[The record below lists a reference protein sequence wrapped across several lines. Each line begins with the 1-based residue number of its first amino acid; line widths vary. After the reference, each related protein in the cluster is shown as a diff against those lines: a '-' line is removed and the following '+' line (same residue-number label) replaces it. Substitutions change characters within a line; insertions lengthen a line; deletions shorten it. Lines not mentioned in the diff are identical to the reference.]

1 MNKIILNANHLV
13 INALTAIKNKNYI
26 EAKNLLEKAIS
37 IQPEMFEANHNLA
50 ILNLQLGNLDSS
62 ILYFEKSKKIK
73 PKFPQIYFNLGLAY
87 DRKKNIDLA
96 IINFKK
102 VNKLDPNN
110 PVVLHNIGHLYTKKF
125 ETIKA
130 EEYLIK
136 SLDLDPNRIIT
147 YDELFSLYDR
157 SNQIEKFSNLLDKAK
172 KILSEKDLVSYYEAV
187 FTYNQK
193 NFKQTI
199 QILENID
206 LKENYVSQ
214 NINKHSLLAKSYDQ
228 TSNFEKAYNHF
239 KINNQLMNESYGKGV
254 NEKSFIELVTQR
266 INFFKNFNINRW
278 KQHQLKDEFFQ
289 PIFLIGFPRSGTTL
303 LDTILRTNKSIEIIE
318 EKPVLRNF
326 LRNLD
331 IKIKNNFNHLDNLD
345 KKFIQN
351 MQNFYFEERE
361 QYLENKKTKIV
372 IDKMPL
378 NIIYIGE
385 ILRFFPNA
393 KFIFALRNP
402 YDSILSCFMQ
412 QFELNPAM
420 KNFTSLESSVILYD
434 LVMKLWT
441 IYRDVFSINCHFIK
455 YEDLVTDFEKTTKE
469 IFKFLEID
477 LSDNTKNFYMT
488 AKKRLNISTPSY
500 NQITSPLYTRSISR
514 WKNYEKEFNGLKN
527 ILDPWLDEFNYK
539 N

>member
-1 MNKIILNANHLV
+1 MNKIILNANYLV
-13 INALTAIKNKNYI
+13 INAVTAIKNKKYI
-26 EAKNLLEKAIS
+26 EAKNLLEKAVS

-73 PKFPQIYFNLGLAY
+73 PKLPQVYFNLGLAY
-87 DRKKNIDLA
+87 DKKKNINLA

-102 VNKLDPNN
+102 VIKLDPN
-110 PVVLHNIGHLYTKKF
+110 HSIAFYNIGHLYKQKL

-130 EEYLIK
+130 EEYLKK
-136 SLDLDPNRIIT
+136 SLDLNPNFIKT
-147 YDELFSLYDR
+147 YDDLFSLYDQ
-157 SNQIEKFSNLLDKAK
+157 SNQINKFSNLLDKAK
-172 KILSEKDLVSYYEAV
+172 KILNEKELVSFYEAV
-187 FTYNQK
+187 FTYSQK
-193 NFKQTI
+193 NFKQTVK
-199 QILENID
+199 ILENLD
-206 LKENYVSQ
+206 LKENYVPH
-214 NINKHSLLAKSYDQ
+214 NITKHSLLAKSYDRI
-228 TSNFEKAYNHF
+228 NEFEKAYNHF
-239 KINNQLMNESYGKGV
+239 KINNQLVNESYGKDV
-254 NEKSFIELVTQR
+254 DEKSFIKLVTKR
-266 INFFKNFNINRW
+266 IEFFQNFKFNRW
-278 KQHQLKDEFFQ
+278 KQHQSKDEFLQ

-303 LDTILRTNKSIEIIE
+303 LDTILRTNNSIEVIE
-318 EKPVLRNF
+318 EKPILRNF
-326 LRNLD
+326 LRNLNV
-331 IKIKNNFNHLDNLD
+331 KIKNNFDNLDDLD

-351 MQNFYFEERE
+351 MQNFYFKERA
-361 QYLENKKTKIV
+361 QYFDNKKTKTV

-402 YDSILSCFMQ
+402 YDSVLSCFMQ

-420 KNFTSLESSVILYD
+420 KNFTSLENSAILYD

-441 IYRDVFSINCHFIK
+441 IYRDIFSINCHFIK

-469 IFKFLEID
+469 IFKFLKID
-477 LSDNTKNFYMT
+477 WSDNTKNFHIT

-500 NQITSPLYTRSISR
+500 NQITSPLYSRSISR
-514 WKNYEKEFNGLKN
+514 WKNYEKEFKGLKN

-539 N
+539 T

>member
-1 MNKIILNANHLV
+1 MNKIILNVNHLV

-331 IKIKNNFNHLDNLD
+331 IKIKNDLNHLDNLD
-345 KKFIQN
+345 KKFIQD
-351 MQNFYFEERE
+351 MQKFYFEERE
-361 QYLENKKTKIV
+361 QYLENKKTKTV

-378 NIIYIGE
+378 NIIYIAE

-402 YDSILSCFMQ
+402 YDSVLSCFMQ

-477 LSDNTKNFYMT
+477 WSDNTKNFYMT

-500 NQITSPLYTRSISR
+500 NQITSPLYSRSIGR
-514 WKNYEKEFNGLKN
+514 WKNYEKEFKGLKN

-539 N
+539 I

>member
-13 INALTAIKNKNYI
+13 IDALTAIKNKNYI

-50 ILNLQLGNLDSS
+50 ILNFQLGNLDSS

-73 PKFPQIYFNLGLAY
+73 PKFSQVYFNLGLAY

-102 VNKLDPNN
+102 VIKLDPNN
-110 PVVLHNIGHLYTKKF
+110 SLALYNIGHLYKQKL

-130 EEYLIK
+130 EEYLGK
-136 SLDLDPNRIIT
+136 SLDLNPNFIKT
-147 YDELFSLYDR
+147 YDDLFSLYDQ
-157 SNQIEKFSNLLDKAK
+157 SSQIEKFSNLLDKAK
-172 KILSEKDLVSYYEAV
+172 KILSEKDLLSLYEAV
-187 FTYNQK
+187 FMYNQK
-193 NFKQTI
+193 NFKKTI

-206 LKENYVSQ
+206 LTEKYFYH
-214 NINKHSLLAKSYDQ
+214 NITKHSYLAKSYDR
-228 TSNFEKAYNHF
+228 TNDFEKAYNHF
-239 KINNQLMNESYGKGV
+239 KINNQLVNELYGKDV

-266 INFFKNFNINRW
+266 TEFFKNFNINRW

-303 LDTILRTNKSIEIIE
+303 LDTILRTSQSIEVIE
-318 EKPVLRNF
+318 EKPILRNF
-326 LRNLD
+326 LKNLN

-351 MQNFYFEERE
+351 MQNVYFEERE
-361 QYLENKKTKIV
+361 QYLENKKTKTV

-378 NIIYIGE
+378 NIIYIAE

-402 YDSILSCFMQ
+402 YDSVLSCFMQ

-441 IYRDVFSINCHFIK
+441 IYRDIFSINFHFIK
-455 YEDLVTDFEKTTKE
+455 YEDIVTDFEKTTKE

-477 LSDNTKNFYMT
+477 WSDNTKNFHIT
-488 AKKRLNISTPSY
+488 AKKRLNISTPSH
-500 NQITSPLYTRSISR
+500 NQVTSPLYTRSISR
-514 WKNYEKEFNGLKN
+514 WKNYEKEFKSLKN

-539 N
+539 I

>member
-1 MNKIILNANHLV
+1 MNKIILNANYLV

-50 ILNLQLGNLDSS
+50 ILNFQLGNLDSS

-73 PKFPQIYFNLGLAY
+73 PKFSQVYFNLGLAY

-102 VNKLDPNN
+102 VIKLDPNN
-110 PVVLHNIGHLYTKKF
+110 SIALYNIGHLYKAKLDA
-125 ETIKA
+125 IKA
-130 EEYLIK
+130 EEYLNK
-136 SLDLDPNRIIT
+136 SLDLNPNFIKT
-147 YDELFSLYDR
+147 YDDLFSLYDQ

-172 KILSEKDLVSYYEAV
+172 KILSEKDLVSFYEAI
-187 FTYNQK
+187 FMYNQK

-206 LKENYVSQ
+206 LKENYVAH
-214 NINKHSLLAKSYDQ
+214 NITKHSLLAKSYDR
-228 TSNFEKAYNHF
+228 TNDFEKAYNHF
-239 KINNQLMNESYGKGV
+239 KINNQLVNELYGKDV

-266 INFFKNFNINRW
+266 TEFFKNFNINRW

-303 LDTILRTNKSIEIIE
+303 LDTILRTNKKIEVIE

-326 LRNLD
+326 LRNLE
-331 IKIKNNFNHLDNLD
+331 IKTKNDLNNLDNLD

-351 MQNFYFEERE
+351 MQNVYFEERE
-361 QYLENKKTKIV
+361 QYLENKKTKTV

-378 NIIYIGE
+378 NIIYIAE

-402 YDSILSCFMQ
+402 YDSVLSCFMQ

-441 IYRDVFSINCHFIK
+441 IYKDAFSINCHFIK

-477 LSDNTKNFYMT
+477 WSDSTKNFHIT

-514 WKNYEKEFNGLKN
+514 WKNYEKEFKGLKN

-539 N
+539 I

>member
-1 MNKIILNANHLV
+1 MNKITLNTNHLV

-37 IQPEMFEANHNLA
+37 IQPDMFEANHNLA
-50 ILNLQLGNLDSS
+50 ILNFQLGNLDSS

-73 PKFPQIYFNLGLAY
+73 PKFSQVYFNLALAY
-87 DRKKNIDLA
+87 DKKKNIDLA

-102 VNKLDPNN
+102 VIKLDPNN
-110 PVVLHNIGHLYTKKF
+110 SLALYNIGHLYKQKL

-130 EEYLIK
+130 EEYLGK
-136 SLDLDPNRIIT
+136 SLDLNSNFIKT
-147 YDELFSLYDR
+147 YDDLFSLYDQ

-172 KILSEKDLVSYYEAV
+172 KILSEKDLVSFYEAI
-187 FTYNQK
+187 FMYNQK

-206 LKENYVSQ
+206 LKENYVAH
-214 NINKHSLLAKSYDQ
+214 NITKHSLLAKSYDR
-228 TSNFEKAYNHF
+228 TNDFEKAYNHF
-239 KINNQLMNESYGKGV
+239 KINNQLVNEAYGRGV
-254 NEKSFIELVTQR
+254 NEKSFIELVTQK
-266 INFFKNFNINRW
+266 IKFFKNFNINRW

-303 LDTILRTNKSIEIIE
+303 LDTILRTNKKIEVIE

-331 IKIKNNFNHLDNLD
+331 IKTKNDLNHLDNLD

-351 MQNFYFEERE
+351 MQNVYFEERE
-361 QYLENKKTKIV
+361 QYLENKKTKTV

-378 NIIYIGE
+378 NIIHIAE

-402 YDSILSCFMQ
+402 YDSVLSCFMQ

-434 LVMKLWT
+434 LVMELWI
-441 IYRDVFSINCHFIK
+441 IYRDVFPINCHFIK

-469 IFKFLEID
+469 LFKFLEID
-477 LSDNTKNFYMT
+477 WSDNTKNFYIT
-488 AKKRLNISTPSY
+488 AKKRLNISTPSH
-500 NQITSPLYTRSISR
+500 NQVTSPLYTRSINR
-514 WKNYEKEFNGLKN
+514 WKNYEKEFKDLKN

-539 N
+539 I

>member
-378 NIIYIGE
+378 NIIYIAE

-477 LSDNTKNFYMT
+477 WSDNTKNFYMT

-500 NQITSPLYTRSISR
+500 NQITSPLYSRSIGR
-514 WKNYEKEFNGLKN
+514 WKNYEKEFKGLKN
-527 ILDPWLDEFNYK
+527 ILDPWLDEFNY
-539 N
+539 NI

>member
-378 NIIYIGE
+378 NIIYIAE

-434 LVMKLWT
+434 LVMKLCT

-477 LSDNTKNFYMT
+477 WSDNTKNFYMT

-500 NQITSPLYTRSISR
+500 NQITSPLYSRSIGR
-514 WKNYEKEFNGLKN
+514 WKNYEKEFKGLKN

-539 N
+539 I

>member
-172 KILSEKDLVSYYEAV
+172 KILSEKNLVSYYEAV

-378 NIIYIGE
+378 NIIYIAE

-402 YDSILSCFMQ
+402 YDSVLSCFMQ

-477 LSDNTKNFYMT
+477 WSDNTKNFYMT

-500 NQITSPLYTRSISR
+500 NQITSPLYSRSIGR
-514 WKNYEKEFNGLKN
+514 WKNYEKEFKGLKN
-527 ILDPWLDEFNYK
+527 ILDPWLDEFNY
-539 N
+539 NI

>member
-1 MNKIILNANHLV
+1 MNKIILNANYFV
-13 INALTAIKNKNYI
+13 INAVTAIKNKNYT

-50 ILNLQLGNLDSS
+50 ILNFQLGNLDSS

-73 PKFPQIYFNLGLAY
+73 PKFPQVYFNLGLAY

-102 VNKLDPNN
+102 VIKLDPNN
-110 PVVLHNIGHLYTKKF
+110 SIALYNIGHLYKAKLDA
-125 ETIKA
+125 IKA
-130 EEYLIK
+130 EEYLNK
-136 SLDLDPNRIIT
+136 SLDLNPNFIKT
-147 YDELFSLYDR
+147 YDDLFSLYDQ
-157 SNQIEKFSNLLDKAK
+157 SNQIEKFTNLLDKAK
-172 KILSEKDLVSYYEAV
+172 KILNEKDFLSFYEAV
-187 FTYNQK
+187 LIYNQK
-193 NFKQTI
+193 DFKKTI

-206 LKENYVSQ
+206 LKENYVGY
-214 NINKHSLLAKSYDQ
+214 NITKHSLLAKSYDR
-228 TSNFEKAYNHF
+228 TNDFEKAYNHF
-239 KINNQLMNESYGKGV
+239 KINNQLVNEAYGKGV
-254 NEKSFIELVTQR
+254 NERSFVELVTKR
-266 INFFKNFNINRW
+266 IKFFKNFNINRW

-303 LDTILRTNKSIEIIE
+303 LDTILRTNKKIEVIE

-331 IKIKNNFNHLDNLD
+331 IKIKNDLNHLDNLD
-345 KKFIQN
+345 EKFIQD
-351 MQNFYFEERE
+351 MQKVYFEERE
-361 QYLENKKTKIV
+361 LYLENKKAKTV

-378 NIIYIGE
+378 NIIYIAE

-402 YDSILSCFMQ
+402 YDSVLSCFMQ

-441 IYRDVFSINCHFIK
+441 IYKDAFSIKCHFIK

-477 LSDNTKNFYMT
+477 WSDSTKNFHIT

-514 WKNYEKEFNGLKN
+514 WKNYEKEFKGLKN

-539 N
+539 I

>member
-172 KILSEKDLVSYYEAV
+172 KILSEKNLVSYYEAV

-228 TSNFEKAYNHF
+228 TCNFEKAYNHF

-378 NIIYIGE
+378 NIIYIAE

-477 LSDNTKNFYMT
+477 WSDNTKNFYMT

-500 NQITSPLYTRSISR
+500 NQITSPLYSRSIGR
-514 WKNYEKEFNGLKN
+514 WKNYEKEFKGLKN

-539 N
+539 I

>member
-378 NIIYIGE
+378 NIIYIAE

-469 IFKFLEID
+469 IFKFLKID
-477 LSDNTKNFYMT
+477 WSDNTKNFYMT

-500 NQITSPLYTRSISR
+500 NQITSPLYSRSIGR
-514 WKNYEKEFNGLKN
+514 WKNYEKEFKGLKN

-539 N
+539 I

>member
-1 MNKIILNANHLV
+1 MNKIILNVNHLV

-228 TSNFEKAYNHF
+228 TCNFEKAYNHF

-378 NIIYIGE
+378 NIIYIAE

-477 LSDNTKNFYMT
+477 WSDNTKNFYMT

-500 NQITSPLYTRSISR
+500 NQITSPLYSRSIGR
-514 WKNYEKEFNGLKN
+514 WKNYEKEFKGLKN

-539 N
+539 I

>member
-1 MNKIILNANHLV
+1 MNKIILDANYLV
-13 INALTAIKNKNYI
+13 INAVTAIKNKNYI

-50 ILNLQLGNLDSS
+50 ILNYQLGDLDSS

-73 PKFPQIYFNLGLAY
+73 PKFSQVYFNLGLAY

-102 VNKLDPNN
+102 VIKLDPNN
-110 PVVLHNIGHLYTKKF
+110 SIALYNIGYLYKEKL
-125 ETIKA
+125 EPIKA

-136 SLDLDPNRIIT
+136 SLDLNPNFIKT
-147 YDELFSLYDR
+147 YDDLFSLYDQ
-157 SNQIEKFSNLLDKAK
+157 SNQIEKFSNLLDKVK
-172 KILSEKDLVSYYEAV
+172 KIVSEKDLVSFYEAV

-206 LKENYVSQ
+206 LKKNYVPH
-214 NINKHSLLAKSYDQ
+214 NITKHSLLAKSYDQ
-228 TSNFEKAYNHF
+228 TNDFEKAYNHF
-239 KINNQLMNESYGKGV
+239 KINNQLVNESHGKGI

-266 INFFKNFNINRW
+266 IKFFKNFNIKRW

-303 LDTILRTNKSIEIIE
+303 LDTILRTNKSIEVVE
-318 EKPVLRNF
+318 EKPILRNF

-331 IKIKNNFNHLDNLD
+331 VKIKNNFNHLDNLD

-351 MQNFYFEERE
+351 MQNVYFEERD
-361 QYLENKKTKIV
+361 QYLENKKTKTV

-378 NIIYIGE
+378 NIIYIAE

-402 YDSILSCFMQ
+402 YDSVLSCFMQ
-412 QFELNPAM
+412 QFKLNPAM

-441 IYRDVFSINCHFIK
+441 IYRDAFSINCHFIK

-477 LSDNTKNFYMT
+477 WSDDTKNFHIA
-488 AKKRLNISTPSY
+488 AKKRLNLSTPSY

-514 WKNYEKEFNGLKN
+514 WKNYEKEFKGLKN

-539 N
+539 I

>member
-172 KILSEKDLVSYYEAV
+172 KILSEKNLVSYYEAV

-228 TSNFEKAYNHF
+228 TCNFEKAYNHF

-331 IKIKNNFNHLDNLD
+331 IKIKNDLNHLDNLD

-351 MQNFYFEERE
+351 MQRVYFEERE
-361 QYLENKKTKIV
+361 QYLENKKTKTV

-378 NIIYIGE
+378 NIIYIAE

-402 YDSILSCFMQ
+402 YDSVLSCFMQ

-441 IYRDVFSINCHFIK
+441 IYKDAFSINCHFIK

-477 LSDNTKNFYMT
+477 WSDSTKNFHIT

-514 WKNYEKEFNGLKN
+514 WKNYEKEFKGLKN

-539 N
+539 I

>member
-378 NIIYIGE
+378 NIIYIAE

-402 YDSILSCFMQ
+402 YDSVLSCFMQ

-420 KNFTSLESSVILYD
+420 KNFTSLESSAILYD

-477 LSDNTKNFYMT
+477 WSDNTKNFYMT

-500 NQITSPLYTRSISR
+500 NQITSPLYSRSIGR
-514 WKNYEKEFNGLKN
+514 WKNYEKEFKGLKN
-527 ILDPWLDEFNYK
+527 ILDPWLDEFNY
-539 N
+539 NI

>member
-50 ILNLQLGNLDSS
+50 ILNFQLGNLDSS

-378 NIIYIGE
+378 NIIYIAE

-402 YDSILSCFMQ
+402 YDSVLSCFMQ

-477 LSDNTKNFYMT
+477 WSDNTKNFYMT

-500 NQITSPLYTRSISR
+500 NQITSPLYSRSIGR
-514 WKNYEKEFNGLKN
+514 WKNYEKEFKGLKN

-539 N
+539 I

>member
-1 MNKIILNANHLV
+1 MNKIILNANYLV

-37 IQPEMFEANHNLA
+37 IQPEMFAANHNLA
-50 ILNLQLGNLDSS
+50 ILNFELGNLDSA

-172 KILSEKDLVSYYEAV
+172 KILSEKNLVSYYEAV

-378 NIIYIGE
+378 NIIYIAE

-477 LSDNTKNFYMT
+477 WSDNTKNFYMT

-500 NQITSPLYTRSISR
+500 NQITSPLYSRSIGR
-514 WKNYEKEFNGLKN
+514 WKNYEKEFKGLKN

-539 N
+539 I

>member
-172 KILSEKDLVSYYEAV
+172 KILSEKNLVSYYEAV

-206 LKENYVSQ
+206 LTEKYFYH
-214 NINKHSLLAKSYDQ
+214 NITKHSFLAKSYDRIN
-228 TSNFEKAYNHF
+228 NFEKAYNHF
-239 KINNQLMNESYGKGV
+239 KINNQLVNESYGKGV

-378 NIIYIGE
+378 NIIYIAE

-402 YDSILSCFMQ
+402 YDSVLSCFMQ

-441 IYRDVFSINCHFIK
+441 IYKDAFSINCHFIK

-477 LSDNTKNFYMT
+477 WSDSTKNFHIT

-514 WKNYEKEFNGLKN
+514 WKNYEKEFKGLKN

-539 N
+539 I

>member
-1 MNKIILNANHLV
+1 MNKIILNVNHLV

-26 EAKNLLEKAIS
+26 EAKNLLEKVIS

-50 ILNLQLGNLDSS
+50 ILNLQLVNLDSS

-73 PKFPQIYFNLGLAY
+73 PKFPRIYFNLGLAY

-172 KILSEKDLVSYYEAV
+172 KILSEKNLVSYYEAV

-378 NIIYIGE
+378 NIIYIAE

-469 IFKFLEID
+469 IFKFLKID
-477 LSDNTKNFYMT
+477 WSDNTKNFYMT

-500 NQITSPLYTRSISR
+500 NQITSPLYSRSIGR
-514 WKNYEKEFNGLKN
+514 WKNYEKEFKGLKN

-539 N
+539 I

>member
-172 KILSEKDLVSYYEAV
+172 KILSEKNLVSYYEAV

-228 TSNFEKAYNHF
+228 TCNFEKAYNHF

-378 NIIYIGE
+378 NIIYIAE

-469 IFKFLEID
+469 IFKFLKID
-477 LSDNTKNFYMT
+477 WSDNTKNFYMT

-500 NQITSPLYTRSISR
+500 NQITSPLYSRSIGR
-514 WKNYEKEFNGLKN
+514 WKNYEKEFKGLKN

-539 N
+539 I

>member
-1 MNKIILNANHLV
+1 L
-13 INALTAIKNKNYI
+13 
-26 EAKNLLEKAIS
+26 
-37 IQPEMFEANHNLA
+37 P
-50 ILNLQLGNLDSS
+50 
-62 ILYFEKSKKIK
+62 LY
-73 PKFPQIYFNLGLAY
+73 
-87 DRKKNIDLA
+87 
-96 IINFKK
+96 
-102 VNKLDPNN
+102 
-110 PVVLHNIGHLYTKKF
+110 NIGHLYKAKL
-125 ETIKA
+125 EPIKA
-130 EEYLIK
+130 EEYLNK
-136 SLDLDPNRIIT
+136 SLDLNPNFIKT
-147 YDELFSLYDR
+147 YDDLFSLYDQ

-172 KILSEKDLVSYYEAV
+172 KILSEKNLVSFYEAV
-187 FTYNQK
+187 LIYNQK

-199 QILENID
+199 KLLENID
-206 LKENYVSQ
+206 LKENYVAH
-214 NINKHSLLAKSYDQ
+214 NITKHSLLAKSYDR
-228 TSNFEKAYNHF
+228 TNDFEKAYNHF
-239 KINNQLMNESYGKGV
+239 KINNQLVNEAYGKGV
-254 NEKSFIELVTQR
+254 NERSFIELVTQK
-266 INFFKNFNINRW
+266 IKFFKNFNINRW

-303 LDTILRTNKSIEIIE
+303 LDTILRTNKKIEVIE

-331 IKIKNNFNHLDNLD
+331 IKTKNDLNHLDNLD
-345 KKFIQN
+345 KKFIQD
-351 MQNFYFEERE
+351 MQKVYFEERE
-361 QYLENKKTKIV
+361 QYLENKKTKTV

-378 NIIYIGE
+378 NIIYIAE

-402 YDSILSCFMQ
+402 YDSVLSCFMQ

-441 IYRDVFSINCHFIK
+441 IYKDAFSINCHFIK

-477 LSDNTKNFYMT
+477 WSDSTKNFHIT

-514 WKNYEKEFNGLKN
+514 WKNYEKEFKGLKN

-539 N
+539 I

>member
-13 INALTAIKNKNYI
+13 IDALTAIKNKNYI

-37 IQPEMFEANHNLA
+37 IQPDMFEANHNLA
-50 ILNLQLGNLDSS
+50 ILNFQLGNLDSS
-62 ILYFEKSKKIK
+62 ILYFEKSKKIR
-73 PKFPQIYFNLGLAY
+73 PKFSQVYFNLALAY

-102 VNKLDPNN
+102 VIKLDPNN
-110 PVVLHNIGHLYTKKF
+110 SLAHYNIGHLYKKKL

-130 EEYLIK
+130 EEYLCK
-136 SLDLDPNRIIT
+136 SLDLNPNFIKT
-147 YDELFSLYDR
+147 YDDLFSLYDQ
-157 SNQIEKFSNLLDKAK
+157 SSQIEKFSNLLDKAK
-172 KILSEKDLVSYYEAV
+172 KILIEKDLVSFYEAV
-187 FTYNQK
+187 FMYNQK

-206 LKENYVSQ
+206 LTEKYFYH
-214 NINKHSLLAKSYDQ
+214 NITKHSFLAKSYDR
-228 TSNFEKAYNHF
+228 TNNFEKAFNHF
-239 KINNQLMNESYGKGV
+239 KINNQLVNESYGKDV

-266 INFFKNFNINRW
+266 INFFKNFNTNRW
-278 KQHQLKDEFFQ
+278 KQHQLKDEFSQ

-303 LDTILRTNKSIEIIE
+303 LDTILRTNQSIEVIE
-318 EKPVLRNF
+318 EKPILRNF
-326 LRNLD
+326 LRNLN
-331 IKIKNNFNHLDNLD
+331 IKIKNNFDHLDNLD

-351 MQNFYFEERE
+351 MQNVYFEERE
-361 QYLENKKTKIV
+361 QYLENKKTKTV

-378 NIIYIGE
+378 NIIHIAE

-402 YDSILSCFMQ
+402 YDSVLSCFMQ

-434 LVMKLWT
+434 LVMKLWAT
-441 IYRDVFSINCHFIK
+441 YSNIFSINCHFIK
-455 YEDLVTDFEKTTKE
+455 YEDIVIDFEKTTKE

-477 LSDNTKNFYMT
+477 WSDNTKNFYIT
-488 AKKRLNISTPSY
+488 AKKRLNISTPSH
-500 NQITSPLYTRSISR
+500 NQVTSPLYTRSISR
-514 WKNYEKEFNGLKN
+514 WKNYEKEFKSLKN
-527 ILDPWLDEFNYK
+527 ILDPWLDKFNYK
-539 N
+539 I

>member
-1 MNKIILNANHLV
+1 MNKIILNVNHLV

-228 TSNFEKAYNHF
+228 TCNFEKAYNHF

-378 NIIYIGE
+378 NIIYIAE

-469 IFKFLEID
+469 IFKFLKID
-477 LSDNTKNFYMT
+477 WSDNTKNFYMT

-500 NQITSPLYTRSISR
+500 NQITSPLYSRSIGR
-514 WKNYEKEFNGLKN
+514 WKNYEKEFKGLKN

-539 N
+539 I